1 MVCVGRE
8 ARYSGAAPKP
18 DDLDMVAISAA
29 TPHPVQGYVAC
40 EDLGVLT
47 LKGVVTPVKVYR
59 VLGESGARNRLD
71 GAATR
76 GFTPLMGWEQAKAGM
91 GQAVMLSGEAG
102 GGKSRLVLVFGQ
114 KFGHLAGLGHFGR
127 SRCYP

>member
-1 MVCVGRE
+1 VGRE
-8 ARYSGAAPKP
+8 DRYCGAAPKP
-18 DDLDMVAISAA
+18 DDLDMVAIGAA

-47 LKGVVTPVKVYR
+47 LTGVVTPVKVYR

-91 GQAVMLSGEAG
+91 VQGVMLSGEAR
-102 GGKSRLVLVFGQ
+102 GGKMRLVLVFGQ
-114 KFGHLAGLGHFGR
+114 KFGPLAGLGHFGR

>member
-1 MVCVGRE
+1 MVWVGRE
-8 ARYSGAAPKP
+8 ARYCGAALKP
-18 DDLDMVAISAA
+18 DDLDMVAIGAA
-29 TPHPVQGYVAC
+29 TPHPVQGCVAC

-76 GFTPLMGWEQAKAGM
+76 GFTPLIGWELAKAGM
-91 GQAVMLSGEAG
+91 GSAVMLSGEAG

-114 KFGHLAGLGHFGR
+114 KFGPLAGLGHFRR